1 MNKKQKLV
9 TFLMLSV
16 TVVAAALVVVPGVY
30 AQQKCGGVDTTVIA
44 CTQPGGDNVPI
55 DQSGTWG
62 LLLLILNIMT
72 AGVGILAVGGIAYGA
87 VLYSSAGD
95 KAEQTKKAVTII
107 TNVVIGIVAY
117 GLMYSV
123 LQYLVPG
130 GVFN

>member
-1 MNKKQKLV
+1 MNKKQKTV

-16 TVVAAALVVVPGVY
+16 VAAAAVLIVAPETY
-30 AQQKCGGVDTTVIA
+30 AQQKCGGVDTAVIA

-87 VLYSSAGD
+87 VLYASAGD
-95 KAEQTKKAVTII
+95 KAEQTKKAITII

-117 GLMYSV
+117 GLMYAL